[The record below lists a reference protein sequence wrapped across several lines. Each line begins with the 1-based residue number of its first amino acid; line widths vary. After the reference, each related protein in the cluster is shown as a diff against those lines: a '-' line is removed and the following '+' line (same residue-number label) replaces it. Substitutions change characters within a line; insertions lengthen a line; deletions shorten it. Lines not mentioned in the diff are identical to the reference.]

1 LAKLY
6 SLKAGAKVPEDII
19 SLARR
24 DKIHTARFEA
34 IGGVDRLQL
43 AYFNHET
50 KKYEEQEYTEFLEV
64 TTLLGN
70 VTVKEG
76 KPFLHVHGN
85 FGRKDR
91 SVIGGHVMSARV
103 FPILEAV
110 LTPTTNRALRRF
122 DDDLGLNVIYRS

>member
-6 SLKAGAKVPEDII
+6 SFKAGARIPDDII
-19 SLARR
+19 SIAGAE
-24 DKIHTARFEA
+24 KISTARFEA
-34 IGGVDRLQL
+34 IGGVDRLRL
-43 AYFNHET
+43 AYFNHRAR
-50 KKYEEQEYTEFLEV
+50 KYEEHDYAEFLEV

-70 VTVKEG
+70 VTVKDG

-122 DDDLGLNVIYRS
+122 DDDLGLNVIYKT